1 MIAHERDGT
10 SWARVER
17 VLPLDAGAAWSL
29 VADARHHARW
39 VPLTRVDLLRPDGS
53 AWDWAARPAGTDPE
67 AGDVVV
73 AVSGPGARRGGP
85 GMVDRMRIERFE
97 PPLGQVPGVAV
108 FVKHGPVLL
117 GTARIEVAA
126 AGPGRAR
133 VTWAE
138 QVHLRGLPAGL
149 TRGVGTV
156 LLDGMLRLVLRRAAR
171 DAARQ
176 AAAQAAPHASRGA
189 QRTAA

>member
-1 MIAHERDGT
+1 MITRDRDRT
-10 SWARVER
+10 LWARASR
-17 VLPLDAGAAWSL
+17 VLPLDAERAWDL
-29 VADARHHARW
+29 VADARHHTRW
-39 VPLTRVDLLRPDGS
+39 VPLTRVDLTRLTED
-53 AWDWAARPAGTDPE
+53 AAGPGWERWPGRTSPE
-67 AGDVVV
+67 VGDEIL
-73 AVSGPGARRGGP
+73 AVSGPTARRGGP
-85 GMVDRMRIERFE
+85 GLVDRMRIERFE

-138 QVHLRGLPAGL
+138 QVHLRGLPPAL

-156 LLDGMLRLVLRRAAR
+156 LLDGMLTLVLRRAAR
-171 DAARQ
+171 EAARQ
-176 AAAQAAPHASRGA
+176 A

>member
-1 MIAHERDGT
+1 MIARERDGT

-17 VLPLDAGAAWSL
+17 VLPLDADAAWHL
-29 VADARHHARW
+29 VADARHHAGW
-39 VPLTRVDLLRPDGS
+39 VPLTRVGLQRPDGVAWAWEPRPDDS
-53 AWDWAARPAGTDPE
+53 APE

-73 AVSGPGARRGGP
+73 AVSGPTARRGGP

-138 QVHLRGLPAGL
+138 QVHLRGLPPAL

-156 LLDGMLRLVLRRAAR
+156 LLDGMLTLVLRRAAR
-171 DAARQ
+171 EAARQ
-176 AAAQAAPHASRGA
+176 A

>member
-1 MIAHERDGT
+1 MIARERDGT

-17 VLPLDAGAAWSL
+17 VLPLDADAAWRL
-29 VADARHHARW
+29 VADARHHAGW
-39 VPLTRVDLLRPDGS
+39 VPLTRVDLQRPDGVAWAWEPRPDDS
-53 AWDWAARPAGTDPE
+53 APE

-73 AVSGPGARRGGP
+73 AVSGPTARRGGP

-138 QVHLRGLPAGL
+138 QVHLRGLPPAL

-156 LLDGMLRLVLRRAAR
+156 LLDGMLTLVLRRAAR
-171 DAARQ
+171 EAALR
-176 AAAQAAPHASRGA
+176 A
-189 QRTAA
+189 QRTAD